1 MLPPRGGLRMKL
13 PRSESLQLHYIW
25 GGKRAEV
32 GYWKQYGLDQLLI
45 CSRSHEYIAENS
57 CFNDT
62 IAGTQ
67 NIFSIHLREIH
78 PLQLPRL

>member
-32 GYWKQYGLDQLLI
+32 GYGSSMDWINY
-45 CSRSHEYIAENS
+45 
-57 CFNDT
+57 
-62 IAGTQ
+62 
-67 NIFSIHLREIH
+67 
-78 PLQLPRL
+78 